1 MPAVCSEEA
10 FTRFEIRPRVYE
22 TICFGCHRILGY
34 ATNVSGLEILEKVHN
49 CGGECGAIAISR
61 ANSRTPIRRDFG
73 ITKHPSVGSHPCRN
87 SVPVH
92 G

>member
-49 CGGECGAIAISR
+49 CYKES
-61 ANSRTPIRRDFG
+61 IRLAA
-73 ITKHPSVGSHPCRN
+73 
-87 SVPVH
+87 
-92 G
+92 